1 MKKSNLWR
9 GLTGAS
15 LSVLV
20 LAALGYGIADKFRTQ
35 VDNAFGTSSYLVNS
49 SDSKYVSDYKT
60 GEELMTAAKALA
72 VREGREGTVIM
83 KNDNNAFPIG
93 SKVALF
99 GAASYMPYYGPN
111 KAGNSDAVDLVAA
124 LTNAGITLDPT
135 VKSIYDN
142 ALSVYTETTVERWGM
157 TFTTKS
163 YPYATNESTGDYDA
177 NGYQIK
183 EMPVEKFTDAE
194 VGKAASDWQNTVKA
208 NNNDVAIVTL
218 MRPGGEGATY
228 RPGVARDFNGNT
240 LDQNPLA
247 LSPEELDVIA
257 AAKATCDKVVV
268 LLNTSCTIEL
278 GPLVEKGGAH
288 EVDGIA
294 YIGLPND
301 YQFTGIVEVLTGSA
315 NASGALADTY
325 AFDTAN
331 NPAMMNFGGGYL
343 KDYEDVATTAGED
356 PRWPTTDVG
365 NGATGS
371 FGGSSYNGGWYIVEA
386 ESIYTGYMYYETR
399 YYDAVLGQGNA
410 LDTVGA
416 TNSTDTK
423 WTYDNE
429 VAFPFGHGE
438 SYLDYTQ
445 TLKSVSVD
453 KSVTGNVVAEI
464 SITNNGTKEGDF
476 LGQLYVHT
484 PYTDYDK
491 TNLVEKSAI
500 NFLASERIHL
510 AAGATGTVTVSVPTK
525 YIASY
530 DYKNAKTYIL
540 DGGDYYFTTA
550 NGSHEAVNNV
560 LAAQGYTTELKSYNG
575 YEVAGDSA
583 KVYKWSNGT
592 ESNTDTTT
600 FAKSAS
606 GAEITNKVD
615 DADINYYLKDEK
627 EITYLTRNNWK
638 GTYPLNYNLDE
649 NALSLSD
656 SDKKDE
662 WIKILRNQ
670 VYTMKTD
677 ETVTNYDGKDN
688 GLTFASVNENGDA
701 LTDINNSF
709 WNNLVDEITAEE
721 AVGAVIHGG
730 SASDKLT
737 NVENPVVA
745 QNDGPTGFNGKKLS
759 TNNGEVAADDPYYVD
774 PETDAG
780 KFVAAIN
787 SQTLLGSAFS
797 EKLAYD
803 WGAILGNTGL
813 WIKNYEIW
821 GAALNYHR
829 TAYNGRNT
837 EYPSEDPMLSNILGR
852 GIIEASLKYG
862 IIVGPKHI
870 GFNDQEHNR
879 AGIQVYMTE
888 QKVRETD
895 IRGFQMG
902 IEDAGALGM
911 MVAFNRLGATNVS
924 CNQGLLVGI
933 FRNEWNF
940 LGLISTDM
948 VNNMMYFDPVSS
960 VMATVTMM
968 ADFAQNDASV
978 SQGDGGVDKSWAF
991 VSPTTIKQDN
1001 TLVEQARQD
1010 LKYQLFAFANSALVN
1025 VSTTRVIPAWE
1036 GSIIALIIVF
1046 GVLSAAGVVM
1056 IALNGLKGE

>member
-15 LSVLV
+15 LSILV

-49 SDSKYVSDYKT
+49 ADSKYISDYKT
-60 GEELMTAAKALA
+60 GEELMNAAKALA

-93 SKVALF
+93 KKVALY
-99 GAASYMPYYGPN
+99 GTASYKPYYGPN
-111 KAGNSDAVDLVAA
+111 KGGNSDAVDLVKA
-124 LTNAGITLDPT
+124 LENAGVTLDPT
-135 VKSIYDN
+135 VKGIYDN
-142 ALSVYTETTVERWGM
+142 ALSVFTETEVTQWGM
-157 TFTTKS
+157 TRKVKS
-163 YPYATNESTGDYDA
+163 YPYAPNESTGDYDA

-183 EMPVEKFTDAE
+183 ELPIDKFTDAE
-194 VGKAASDWQNTVKA
+194 VGKADDNWQATVKA
-208 NNNDVAIVTL
+208 NKNDVAIVTI

-228 RPGVARDFNGNT
+228 RPGIARDFDGNT
-240 LDQNPLA
+240 LNQNPLA
-247 LSPEELDVIA
+247 LSPEEKAVVA

-268 LLNTSCTIEL
+268 LLNTSCTIEV
-278 GPLVEKGGAH
+278 GPLVEKGGDY

-301 YQFTGIVEVLTGSA
+301 YQFTGIVEVLTGAA

-325 AFDTAN
+325 AFDTAK

-343 KDYEDVATTAGED
+343 KDYQDVATTAGQD
-356 PRWPTTDVG
+356 PRWPNANVE

-399 YYDAVLGQGNA
+399 YYDAVLNRGNA
-410 LDTVGA
+410 RDPKGAANTSDTV
-416 TNSTDTK
+416 
-423 WTYDNE
+423 WTYDHE
-429 VAFPFGHGE
+429 VAFPFGHGQ
-438 SYLDYTQ
+438 SYLKNTQ
-445 TLKSVSVD
+445 TLKNVSVD
-453 KSVTGNVVAEI
+453 KSVKGNVVAEI
-464 SITNNGTKEGDF
+464 TIKNDDTKAGDF
-476 LGQLYVHT
+476 LGQLYVQT

-510 AAGATGTVTVSVPTK
+510 EAGATGTVKVSVPTK
-525 YIASY
+525 YLASY
-530 DYKNAKTYIL
+530 DYENAKTYVL

-550 NGSHEAVNNV
+550 NGSHEAVNNILV
-560 LAAQGYTTELKSYNG
+560 AQGHAADVKAYNG
-575 YEVAGDSA
+575 YDVTAEAG
-583 KVYKWSNGT
+583 KVFKWSNGS

-600 FAKSAS
+600 FSKSAS

-627 EITYLTRNNWK
+627 EVTYLTRNDWK

-649 NALSLSD
+649 NALALTD

-662 WIKILRNQ
+662 WVKILRNQ
-670 VYTMKTD
+670 IYTMKTD
-677 ETVTNYDGKDN
+677 DEVKNYEGEKN
-688 GLTFASVNENGDA
+688 GLTFADVNENGDA
-701 LTDINNSF
+701 LGDINNNF
-709 WNNLVDEITAEE
+709 WNKLAAEITAEE

-730 SASDKLT
+730 SVSDKLT
-737 NVENPVVA
+737 NVENPVVG
-745 QNDGPTGFNGKKLS
+745 QNDGPTGFNGTNLAS
-759 TNNGEVAADDPYYVD
+759 NNGESADEDLYFVD
-774 PETDAG
+774 KESAAG
-780 KFVAAIN
+780 KFVPAIN

-803 WGAILGNTGL
+803 WGALLGNTGL
-813 WIKNYEIW
+813 WTRKYEIW

-837 EYPSEDPMLSNILGR
+837 EYPSEDPMLSNIIGR
-852 GIIEASLKYG
+852 GIIEATNKYG

-895 IRGFQMG
+895 LRGFQMA
-902 IEDAGALGM
+902 IEDAHALGM

-924 CNQGLLVGI
+924 GNQGLLVGI

-940 LGLISTDM
+940 LGIISTDM
-948 VNNMMYFDPVSS
+948 VNNNYYFDPVSS

-968 ADFAQNDASV
+968 ADFAQNDASIT
-978 SQGDGGVDKSWAF
+978 QGQGGVDKSWPF
-991 VSPTTIKQDN
+991 VNPTTIRNDN
-1001 TLVEQARQD
+1001 TLVEQARQN

-1025 VSTTRVIPAWE
+1025 VTTTRVIPAWE
-1036 GSIIALIIVF
+1036 GTIIALTVVF
-1046 GVLSAAGVVM
+1046 GVLSLGGVVM